1 MSIDSVSSS
10 PTGRWLAACMPLP
23 LDAMLPRQPQ
33 GKNSNNSASSKGMEG
48 GSKPATVAQIQ
59 EQQWGER
66 AGGERWGWG
75 TLLEFAYHQ
84 EERLGLG
91 DSDGRVQM
99 EAVARS
105 SLVLPIC
112 VCCPVCAC
120 LNSIIVPIGPNGL
133 TYTPAVSH
141 RIPIYFLFLQK
152 TWDTQGYSYPGV
164 SPCPT
169 VSARG

>member
-1 MSIDSVSSS
+1 M
-10 PTGRWLAACMPLP
+10 
-23 LDAMLPRQPQ
+23 
-33 GKNSNNSASSKGMEG
+33 
-48 GSKPATVAQIQ
+48 
-59 EQQWGER
+59 
-66 AGGERWGWG
+66 
-75 TLLEFAYHQ
+75 LEFAYHQ

-141 RIPIYFLFLQK
+141 RIPIYFLFYKKPGILK
-152 TWDTQGYSYPGV
+152 DTRILVYPRAPPYQHVDKPYRCLRGGNSCGSTLLADCGKVTRVDRIPFIPLIIWSVPDIPPKYPG
-164 SPCPT
+164 SKYT
-169 VSARG
+169 TQILLWSK